1 MINPKTKRFSL
12 VKNVEEDFFL
22 ATATNVKTN
31 FKFQATDFADDTE
44 EILESYNL
52 CFLCGKIN
60 SPIFIHS
67 TNYFLL
73 IL

>member
-31 FKFQATDFADDTE
+31 FKFQATDFADVTD
-44 EILESYNL
+44 
-52 CFLCGKIN
+52 GKYQPLI
-60 SPIFIHS
+60 SQIAQIK
-67 TNYFLL
+67 YF
-73 IL
+73 